1 MLFDATFRYLLE
13 PEVVSQFKID
23 GNEAGVDVVL
33 IQLSLL
39 SCENHIVLMLT
50 SIFQAQ
56 FL

>member
-23 GNEAGVDVVL
+23 GNEAGVDLVL
-33 IQLSLL
+33 IQLSLF
-39 SCENHIVLMLT
+39 SCENHVVLMLT